1 MAAAEN
7 PYTNSTFDDT
17 ENVSFFAVAGVLA
30 LTFGVISVLLFLG
43 FIGFLLLTT
52 AQVLPSWSVVLIG
65 LIYGMAAVLL
75 PVFGARL
82 LLVWLKTQ

>member
-1 MAAAEN
+1 
-7 PYTNSTFDDT
+7 
-17 ENVSFFAVAGVLA
+17 
-30 LTFGVISVLLFLG
+30 
-43 FIGFLLLTT
+43 
-52 AQVLPSWSVVLIG
+52 LIG